1 MEDWVTCQFIGR
13 EAIECDKCSG
23 LIKNQR
29 VHMYVNVDN
38 EIEEVLC
45 EQCWMKVKEEEKI
58 K

>member
-1 MEDWVTCQFIGR
+1 MEEWVTCQFIGR

-45 EQCWMKVKEEEKI
+45 EECWKAEKEK
-58 K
+58 